1 MDLGGRLP
9 IMIVD
14 DGLGRL
20 WCVSVKLRSQAE
32 AIAAQLLF
40 VRDEA
45 GEKEKRQTTRREE
58 LISQIPKRLER
69 EDPSAL

>member
-9 IMIVD
+9 IMIEN

-20 WCVSVKLRSQAE
+20 WCVSVKLRSEAE
-32 AIAAQLLF
+32 ANPAQLLF

-45 GEKEKRQTTRREE
+45 GEKERERQ
-58 LISQIPKRLER
+58 
-69 EDPSAL
+69 